1 MNNPVIHF
9 FVSLLS
15 NPAVILGIV
24 AFIGLVAQHKSG
36 TDVFKG
42 TMKTII
48 GFLIFNVGASTMT
61 GALKN
66 FNVMFEKGFHVE
78 GVIAAPEAATALA
91 QSKFGFV
98 VSMTLILGFVMNVV
112 FARITP
118 FKNLFFTGGHSLF
131 FACVLALILKF
142 HHLSNAWAII
152 LGGLIL
158 GFASAALPQL
168 CQPFMRKITGGD
180 DQAIG
185 HFNMIGYAL
194 SGCIGMLFK
203 KHADQTTENFKFPKW
218 LGIFKDFLMGVA
230 IIMLII
236 FYVAAFAAGQAVVSK
251 ISNGVDWLVFPL
263 IQALTFTAGISILM
277 TGVRMFLAEI
287 TAAFVSISEKIIPG
301 SRPALD
307 VPTIFPFAPN
317 AVLVGF
323 ISSFIAGLIGVAV
336 MGLCHFPMVIIP
348 AAHICFFS
356 GGTAA
361 IFGNSTGGWRGAVVG
376 SFVVG
381 LLLAF
386 LPVLLSPVL
395 TGLGINGATFPNVDY
410 NVIGSILNG
419 ILNLLH
425 V

>member
-15 NPAVILGIV
+15 NPAVMLGIV

-230 IIMLII
+230 IIMSII

-287 TAAFVSISEKIIPG
+287 TAAFVSISEKFIPG

-307 VPTIFPFAPN
+307 VPTIFPFAPT

-323 ISSFIAGLIGVAV
+323 ISSYIAGLIGVAV
-336 MGLCHFPMVIIP
+336 MGLCHFPMVVIP